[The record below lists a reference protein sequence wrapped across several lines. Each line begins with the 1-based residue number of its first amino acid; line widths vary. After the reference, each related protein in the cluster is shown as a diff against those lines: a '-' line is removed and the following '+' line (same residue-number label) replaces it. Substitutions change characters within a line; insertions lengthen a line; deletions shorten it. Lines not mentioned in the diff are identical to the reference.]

1 MKTENF
7 RLFSANGNV
16 KRKFVF
22 LGRQTING
30 NRRLLFSKNAHLQYA
45 HDYVQGLPMY
55 IYFSGLW
62 SFGQV
67 PGFWGIFNEDDILP
81 FFPYPPN
88 FYLDLLE

>member
-1 MKTENF
+1 MENRTIGIQQLPFVCCKWKMKTENF

-45 HDYVQGLPMY
+45 HDYVQGLPMS
-55 IYFSGLW
+55 IYFSGL
-62 SFGQV
+62 
-67 PGFWGIFNEDDILP
+67 
-81 FFPYPPN
+81 
-88 FYLDLLE
+88 